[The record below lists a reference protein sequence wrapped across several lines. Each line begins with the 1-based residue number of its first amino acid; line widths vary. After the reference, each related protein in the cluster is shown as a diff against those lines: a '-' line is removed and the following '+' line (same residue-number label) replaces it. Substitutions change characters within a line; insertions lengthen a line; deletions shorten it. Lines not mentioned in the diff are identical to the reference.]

1 MNNKG
6 FATPMIIVYIL
17 TFILGTILGI
27 GVYKYMDKQET
38 TNIESSNQII
48 VETK

>member
-6 FATPMIIVYIL
+6 FATPMIILYIL

-27 GVYKYMDKQET
+27 GVYKYMAKQET
-38 TNIESSNQII
+38 PNID
-48 VETK
+48 T